1 LDRNLEHYAYIVLKA
16 TGASI
21 KDTPGAGAAGGL
33 GGGLMAFLDAELK
46 RGVDI
51 VIEAADLEEKIKGA
65 DLVITGEGMM
75 DYQTQYGKTPY
86 GVAQVA
92 RKYNIPVIAIV
103 GSVGRNAEVL
113 YDLGFSGIFSIIN
126 KPMTLADA
134 ISGCAELLENTSE
147 NVMRMI
153 KACML

>member
-1 LDRNLEHYAYIVLKA
+1 
-16 TGASI
+16 
-21 KDTPGAGAAGGL
+21 
-33 GGGLMAFLDAELK
+33 LDAELK
-46 RGVDI
+46 SGVEI

-126 KPMTLADA
+126 RPMTLADA
-134 ISGCAELLENTSE
+134 ISGCAELLESTSE

-153 KACML
+153 KSCMI